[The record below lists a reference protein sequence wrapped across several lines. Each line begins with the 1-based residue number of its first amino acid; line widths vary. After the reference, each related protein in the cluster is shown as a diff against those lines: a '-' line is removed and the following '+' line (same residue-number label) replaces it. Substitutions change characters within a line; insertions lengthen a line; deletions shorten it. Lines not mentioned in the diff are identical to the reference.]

1 MAFLHSSL
9 SCLCVVL
16 SCLCVLDTC
25 PVFPPPCPAPPCHRP
40 GPQTIVRGSKSAKD
54 GALTLLLD
62 ELEHMSVTRSN
73 SLRRGSPP
81 PPARARQENG
91 VPGDQAA
98 MARGGPEKAGSQG
111 RVTGRSEA
119 GGSSGDRQRVGPE
132 KRAKSSREGSAG
144 PQETSRDKR
153 PLSGPD
159 VSTPQ
164 PAGLASGVKVA
175 AGRPFNTYPR
185 ADTDHP
191 ARGTQ
196 VTTPLPQGPTVPLAQ
211 SFPHPHPP
219 MSPCAQPA
227 VHLHPDHHV
236 SVPPPGPSCSG
247 E

>member
-9 SCLCVVL
+9 SCLCV
-16 SCLCVLDTC
+16 LCC
-25 PVFPPPCPAPPCHRP
+25 PVCVCRIHVLCPLLLVRPPPCHRP
-40 GPQTIVRGSKSAKD
+40 GPQTIVRGSKGAKD

-91 VPGDQAA
+91 MPGEQAA

-132 KRAKSSREGSAG
+132 KRPKSSREGSAG
-144 PQETSRDKR
+144 PQESSRDKR

-164 PAGLASGVKVA
+164 PAGLASGAKVA

-191 ARGTQ
+191 SRGTQ
-196 VTTPLPQGPTVPLAQ
+196 VTTPPAPGP
-211 SFPHPHPP
+211 HR
-219 MSPCAQPA
+219 SPCPELSPA
-227 VHLHPDHHV
+227 
-236 SVPPPGPSCSG
+236 PPTNVNLCPAHCPSPS
-247 E
+247 